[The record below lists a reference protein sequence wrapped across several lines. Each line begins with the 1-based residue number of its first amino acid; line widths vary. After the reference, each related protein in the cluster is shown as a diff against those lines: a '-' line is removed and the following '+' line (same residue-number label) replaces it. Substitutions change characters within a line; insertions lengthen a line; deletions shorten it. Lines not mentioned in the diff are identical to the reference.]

1 MTHKLDLDVIL
12 LAAAALLGDGFSFKS
27 GEIYWVGQEHNS
39 IQVRTLA
46 GSSRRKTVLGSASP
60 LDLGIPGWVARHG
73 RTVSTGDAKTDPRNT
88 YQPGSQPGAQ
98 TEAVLAVPVI
108 VKDVTVAVI
117 NLERLEPQVF
127 DDSDVKTMEIL
138 AD

>member
-1 MTHKLDLDVIL
+1 MTRNLDLDVIL
-12 LAAAALLGDGFSFKS
+12 VAAAALLGDGFSFKS
-27 GEIYWVGQEHNS
+27 GEIYWVGREHNS

-88 YQPGSQPGAQ
+88 YQRGAQ
-98 TEAVLAVPVI
+98 TEDVLAVPVI

-127 DDSDVKTMEIL
+127 GDSDVKTMEIL